1 LDKWRKLFTEE
12 HILIFSERNYIKE
25 SIMKWACSINKTNMY
40 DIVVAEPCV
49 KGPLGKL
56 RSRSEDNFE
65 VIISC
70 TDVSFVHTE

>member
-1 LDKWRKLFTEE
+1 
-12 HILIFSERNYIKE
+12 
-25 SIMKWACSINKTNMY
+25 MKWACSINKTNMY